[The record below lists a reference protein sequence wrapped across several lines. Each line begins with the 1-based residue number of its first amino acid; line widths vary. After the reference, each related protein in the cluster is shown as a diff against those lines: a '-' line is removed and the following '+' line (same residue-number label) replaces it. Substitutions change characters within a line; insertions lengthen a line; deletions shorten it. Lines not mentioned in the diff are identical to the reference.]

1 MDTMG
6 TVLAL
11 FHVTMVTVFVSTFII
26 IPPVLAVMLPIAI
39 TT

>member
-11 FHVTMVTVFVSTFII
+11 FHVTMVTGVDCFCVSLHNCPTCVNCI
-26 IPPVLAVMLPIAI
+26 
-39 TT
+39 